1 MKISFAFLR
10 SKQRRTPPGL
20 CLLTDA
26 ARSEALLKEW
36 QQELLTKLTATASA
50 TAPAAS
56 QPTGERA

>member
-1 MKISFAFLR
+1 MKLNLAFLKP
-10 SKQRRTPPGL
+10 KQRSTPPGL

-26 ARSEALLKEW
+26 ARSGVVLMEW